1 MVNEERL
8 WNRNFLKICFSSF
21 FIFMTFYI
29 LMVTL
34 PVFVLDN
41 LHGSKQSIGLVTTLF
56 VMAAVM
62 IRPLT
67 GRWLDEVNRKAL
79 MVGSLLLFAVCS
91 LLYLFIQGYT
101 ALLALR
107 FVHGIA
113 FGIAATATSVIVLDV
128 IPERRKGEGIGYFT
142 LFMSLAMVMG
152 PFIGLT
158 VADHAG
164 FRMLFITI
172 SAFAVIA
179 CIFGIW
185 TPVPSHK
192 PRPQT
197 LGNWNIQRYFEL
209 KALPVSL
216 SGFVLAFAYASLS
229 TFISVYAK
237 SIGLGDVA
245 SYFFI
250 VLAALVLISRPF
262 TGRLFDRRGAH
273 VLVYPGI
280 LVFMAGIL
288 WLSRAS
294 SAPEF
299 LATAG
304 LIGLGYG
311 AILPS
316 LQTLAIQAAPGHR
329 RALATSTFYV
339 LFDFGFG
346 LGSYVLGFVASHT
359 AYSTMYFTAGMM
371 VSLALVLY
379 YCLHHRAQRTSRET
393 AGPEKSQ
400 PSARIAGEKDT
411 ADPTAAARTQEETA
425 ASSS

>member
-1 MVNEERL
+1 MENEELL
-8 WNRNFLKICFSSF
+8 WNRHFLTICCSSF

-34 PVFVLDN
+34 PAFVLED
-41 LHGSKQSIGLVTTLF
+41 LHGSKQNIGLVTTLF
-56 VMAAVM
+56 VIAAVI

-79 MVGSLLLFAVCS
+79 MVGSLLLFAACS
-91 LLYLFIQGYT
+91 LLYLFIQGYA
-101 ALLALR
+101 ALLVLR
-107 FVHGIA
+107 CIHGFA
-113 FGIAATATSVIVLDV
+113 YGVAATATSAIVLDV

-158 VADHAG
+158 VTDHAG
-164 FRMLFITI
+164 FRMLFITV
-172 SAFAVIA
+172 SVFALLA
-179 CIFGIW
+179 CIFGIL

-192 PRPQT
+192 TQAQT
-197 LGNWNIQRYFEL
+197 LGNWNIKRYFEF

-216 SGFVLAFAYASLS
+216 SGLVLAFAYSSLS

-237 SIGLGDVA
+237 SIGLGNVA

-250 VLAALVLISRPF
+250 VFAALVLISRPF

-280 LVFMAGIL
+280 LLFMAGML
-288 WLSRAS
+288 WLSRVS

-316 LQTLAIQAAPGHR
+316 LQTLAIQAAPSHR

-339 LFDFGFG
+339 LFDLGFG
-346 LGSYVLGFVASHT
+346 LGSYFLGFVAAQT
-359 AYSTMYFTAGMM
+359 AYNTMYFTAGMIT
-371 VSLALVLY
+371 VLALILY
-379 YCLHHRAQRTSRET
+379 YFLHHRAQKTGRGT
-393 AGPEKSQ
+393 AGAEGSHPN
-400 PSARIAGEKDT
+400 
-411 ADPTAAARTQEETA
+411 ARTT
-425 ASSS
+425 